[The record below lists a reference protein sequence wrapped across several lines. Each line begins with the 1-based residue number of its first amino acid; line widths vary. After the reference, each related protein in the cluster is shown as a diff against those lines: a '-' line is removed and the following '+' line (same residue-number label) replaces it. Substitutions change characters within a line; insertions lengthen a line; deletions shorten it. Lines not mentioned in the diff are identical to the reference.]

1 MIRSHSKQSVLK
13 KGRLRCGGFA
23 KKEALA
29 KKEAF
34 QTGMK
39 E

>member
-1 MIRSHSKQSVLK
+1 MYSVLK

-23 KKEALA
+23 IKEALA